1 MKLVLCPCYTPRVFI
16 PVLCHAKHGQSE
28 GADGETT
35 LKQLV
40 RVRVRVIKDNETR
53 VRFEGNKTSSDNDVR
68 VRIRVINIL
77 QETRLELGLG

>member
-1 MKLVLCPCYTPRVFI
+1 MLHAPGGFI

-53 VRFEGNKTSSDNDVR
+53 VRF
-68 VRIRVINIL
+68 RVIKHRRITTL
-77 QETRLELGLG
+77 GLELG